1 MTVLLGVDPGV
12 SGALAW
18 FDGRAIVH
26 IADMPTVAV
35 QRGDG
40 QRERVNCA
48 LLADLLRSRPVTE
61 ACVERVSP
69 RPGKKDKDGRTIVH
83 GDTPMTA
90 GYLMQAFGNVEGVL
104 ATLGIAVTF
113 VDPQVWRRGMGVSLP
128 SGASRTERKE
138 ASRLRALELFPGAA
152 EWFRRKKDS
161 DRAEA
166 ALVAAWLA
174 KANDATAGTRFE
186 PRRQA

>member
-1 MTVLLGVDPGV
+1 MLLGVDPGV

-18 FDGRAIVH
+18 YDGRAIVH
-26 IADMPTVAV
+26 VADMPTVAER
-35 QRGDG
+35 RGDG
-40 QRERVNCA
+40 QRERVNSV
-48 LLADLLRSRPVTE
+48 LLADLLRQHPADE

-69 RPGKKDKDGRTIVH
+69 RPGRKDKEGRTVIH

-90 GYLMQAFGNVEGVL
+90 GYLMQAFGNVQGVL
-104 ATLGIAVTF
+104 AALGIPTTY
-113 VDPQVWRRGMGVSLP
+113 VDPQVWRRGMGLSLP
-128 SGASRTERKE
+128 AGSSRTERKE

-174 KANDATAGTRFE
+174 
-186 PRRQA
+186 QARALGRAA

>member
-1 MTVLLGVDPGV
+1 MLLGVDPGV
-12 SGALAW
+12 AGALAW
-18 FDGRAIVH
+18 YDGRKLVH
-26 IADMPTVAV
+26 VADMPTVAV
-35 QRGDG
+35 QRGDK

-48 LLADLLRSRPVTE
+48 LLADLLREHPATE
-61 ACVERVSP
+61 ACVERVAP
-69 RPGKKDKDGRTIVH
+69 RSGRKDRDGKVVAH

-104 ATLGIAVTF
+104 AALGIRVTY
-113 VDPQVWRRGMGVSLP
+113 VDPQVWRRGMRVSLP
-128 SGASRTERKE
+128 SGSVSKERKE

-174 KANDATAGTRFE
+174 HARTIGGGS
-186 PRRQA
+186 